1 MLYKNFFTGFP
12 DKRGYLNPVD
22 LEALIDKVNLPN
34 FDFKYQLISYSVKK
48 NVFRGFHYQKPP
60 FEQTKILIIHQGSI
74 RDIIFPINSP
84 NKSSML
90 EFDLVAGDVIVIPS
104 NYAHGFYTK
113 TSNVLLQ
120 YLMDKK
126 YSPDHYSGFNPMQYI
141 ESLKLSAEPIISSKD
156 IKLPRMDR

>member
-12 DKRGYLNPVD
+12 DKRGYLNPID
-22 LEALIDKVNLPN
+22 LEALIIQINKPN
-34 FDFKYQLISYSVKK
+34 FNFKYQLISSSIEE
-48 NVFRGFHYQKPP
+48 NVFRGLHYQKAP

-74 RDIIFPINSP
+74 KDIIFPINNP

-104 NYAHGFYTK
+104 DYAHGLYTK
-113 TSNVLLQ
+113 TKNVFLQ

-126 YSPDHYSGFNPMQYI
+126 FSPDHYTGFSPIEYI
-141 ESLKLSAEPIISSKD
+141 KSLKLGSKPIVSSKD
-156 IKLPRMDR
+156 TKLPKMTF